1 MRWREGETIKEDF
14 TVTDENYALIS
25 GLTESDFTWDIFD
38 PDGNEVSGSI
48 TIVVSELGNGSY
60 RSTFTI
66 DDAGVYYFII
76 YNADYFPWGKA
87 GSIRITTSDM
97 DVLDEKISRILGL
110 TQENFYIDETVND
123 DEDNLL
129 SSRIRIYNDA
139 SKVGTDD
146 GVIATYNM
154 SAGYTGRVCEWY
166 SMVKE

>member
-1 MRWREGETIKEDF
+1 MRWREGEIIKEDF

-25 GLTESDFTWDIFD
+25 GLEESDFTWDIFD
-38 PDGNEVSGSI
+38 SNGDEVSSSI
-48 TIVVSELGNGSY
+48 IIVVSELGNGSY

-66 DDAGVYYFII
+66 NDAGVYYLVI
-76 YNADYFPWGKA
+76 YNDAYFPWGKA

-110 TQENFYIDETVND
+110 TQENFYIDNTVND

-129 SSRIRIYNDA
+129 SSRIRIYNEA

-146 GVIATYNM
+146 GVIATYTM
-154 SAGYTGRVCEWY
+154 SAGYTGRICEWY